1 MDTVTLELI
10 VIVVMIALNGFFAAA
25 EFAIISI
32 RKSRIAQLVA
42 EGDERAQIV
51 EDLQEDPHRLLAV
64 VQIGMTVTGAT
75 ASALGG
81 IIAVDHVRPILQH
94 VSYPVIRNAAEP
106 LAATSMVA
114 LISYL
119 LLVGGELVP
128 KAIGLQYADP
138 IALRVAKTIRFCST
152 IGNIAVTFLT
162 ASSKLLMRL
171 LGLRYGQDTFITR
184 EEVQHMV
191 SEGHE
196 TGVFSETEHEY
207 IRNVFE
213 FTHTAVREVMV
224 PRTRMVALDLQMNR
238 EELVKIILEAQYSRY
253 PVYRNNIEEV
263 VGVLHDKDIMGALVK
278 GEDLHLEQV
287 MRQPVFVPE
296 GKKVNELLKEMQR
309 TRNHMALVVDE
320 YGGISGL
327 VTTEDLLEELVGEI
341 EDEHD
346 AGEPAKLVQQ
356 ADGSWLADG
365 LASIFDLQE
374 PLGIKL
380 EEAPLYETI
389 AGLVLNEL
397 GHLPVQGEA
406 VEWNGFRLICEQ
418 VTRTAVLQVRII
430 VPQPDNAPAQ
440 SETDEL

>member
-10 VIVVMIALNGFFAAA
+10 VILLLIGLNGFFSMA

-32 RKSRIAQLVA
+32 RKGRIAQLVA
-42 EGDERAQIV
+42 DGDQRAEIIEQF
-51 EDLQEDPHRLLAV
+51 QKDPHPLLAV
-64 VQIGMTVTGAT
+64 IQIGVTVAGSA
-75 ASALGG
+75 ASTVGG
-81 IIAVDHVRPILQH
+81 IVAIEHLRPALLLQPW
-94 VSYPVIRNAAEP
+94 PVLQKIAEP
-106 LAATSMVA
+106 LAALTIVIIVSYVS
-114 LISYL
+114 LII
-119 LLVGGELVP
+119 GELVP
-128 KAIGLQYADP
+128 KAIGLQYAD
-138 IALRVAKTIRFCST
+138 RVALSLARPMQI
-152 IGNIAVTFLT
+152 IARLT
-162 ASSKLLMRL
+162 APIVLILTSSSRAVQQLI
-171 LGLRYGQDTFITR
+171 GLKGEQDAFITR

-213 FTHTAVREVMV
+213 FTHTYVREVMV
-224 PRTRMVALDLQMNR
+224 PRTRMVALELQMSR

-253 PVYRNNIEEV
+253 PVYHNDIEEI

-380 EEAPLYETI
+380 EEAPLYETV

-397 GHLPVQGEA
+397 GHLPIQGESL
-406 VEWNGFRLICEQ
+406 EWNGFRLICEQ

-430 VPQPDNAPAQ
+430 VPQPDSSLPQAG
-440 SETDEL
+440 TDEA

>member
-10 VIVVMIALNGFFAAA
+10 VILLLIGLNGFFSMA

-32 RKSRIAQLVA
+32 RKGRIAQLVA
-42 EGDERAQIV
+42 DGDQRAEIIEQF
-51 EDLQEDPHRLLAV
+51 QKDPHPLLAV
-64 VQIGMTVTGAT
+64 IQIGVTVAGSA
-75 ASALGG
+75 ASTVGG
-81 IIAVDHVRPILQH
+81 IVAIEHLRPFLLRQPWPVLQK
-94 VSYPVIRNAAEP
+94 AAEP
-106 LAATSMVA
+106 LAALTVVIIVSYVS
-114 LISYL
+114 LII
-119 LLVGGELVP
+119 GELVP
-128 KAIGLQYADP
+128 KAIGLQYAD
-138 IALRVAKTIRFCST
+138 RVALSLARPMQI
-152 IGNIAVTFLT
+152 IARLT
-162 ASSKLLMRL
+162 APIVLILTSSSKAVQQLI
-171 LGLRYGQDTFITR
+171 GLQGEQDAFITR

-213 FTHTAVREVMV
+213 FTHTYVREVMV
-224 PRTRMVALDLQMNR
+224 PRTRMVALELQMSR
-238 EELVKIILEAQYSRY
+238 EELVRIILESQYSRY
-253 PVYRNNIEEV
+253 PVYHNDIEEI
-263 VGVLHDKDIMGALVK
+263 VGVLHDKDIMGALLRN
-278 GEDLHLEQV
+278 EELHLEQII
-287 MRQPVFVPE
+287 RPPVFVPE

-346 AGEPAKLVQQ
+346 AGEPAKLLLQ

-380 EEAPLYETI
+380 EEAPLYETV

-397 GHLPVQGEA
+397 GHLPIQGEA

-418 VTRTAVLQVRII
+418 VTRTAILQVRII
-430 VPQPDNAPAQ
+430 AMQPGTSTQA
-440 SETDEL
+440 SGSDEA

>member
-10 VIVVMIALNGFFAAA
+10 VILLLIGLNGFFSMA

-32 RKSRIAQLVA
+32 RKGRIAQLVA
-42 EGDERAQIV
+42 DGDQRAEIV
-51 EDLQEDPHRLLAV
+51 EQFQKDPHPLLAV
-64 VQIGMTVTGAT
+64 IQIGVTVAGSA
-75 ASALGG
+75 ASTVGG
-81 IIAVDHVRPILQH
+81 IVAIEHLRPVLLSQPWPVLQK
-94 VSYPVIRNAAEP
+94 IAEP
-106 LAATSMVA
+106 LAALTVVIIVSYVS
-114 LISYL
+114 LII
-119 LLVGGELVP
+119 GELVP
-128 KAIGLQYADP
+128 KAIGLQYAD
-138 IALRVAKTIRFCST
+138 RVALSLARPMQI
-152 IGNIAVTFLT
+152 IARLT
-162 ASSKLLMRL
+162 APIVLILTSSSRAVQQLI
-171 LGLRYGQDTFITR
+171 GLKGEQDAFITR

-213 FTHTAVREVMV
+213 FTHTYVREVMI
-224 PRTRMVALDLQMNR
+224 PRTRMVALELQMSR
-238 EELVKIILEAQYSRY
+238 EELVRIILESQYSRY
-253 PVYRNNIEEV
+253 PVYHNDIEEI
-263 VGVLHDKDIMGALVK
+263 VGVLHDKDIMGALVR
-278 GEDLHLEQV
+278 GEELHLEQII
-287 MRQPVFVPE
+287 RPPVFVPE

-356 ADGSWLADG
+356 ADGNWLADG

-380 EEAPLYETI
+380 EEAPLYETV

-397 GHLPVQGEA
+397 GHLPIQGEA
-406 VEWNGFRLICEQ
+406 VEWNGFTLICEQ

-430 VPQPDNAPAQ
+430 IPQPDSSPVQ
-440 SETDEL
+440 PGTDEA

>member
-25 EFAIISI
+25 EFSTISI

-81 IIAVDHVRPILQH
+81 IIAVDHVRPILQQI
-94 VSYPVIRNAAEP
+94 SYPLIRNAAEP

-138 IALRVAKTIRFCST
+138 IALHVAKTIRLCST
-152 IGNIAVTFLT
+152 VGNIAVTFLT

-213 FTHTAVREVMV
+213 FTHTYVREVMV
-224 PRTRMVALDLQMNR
+224 PRTRMVALELQMSR

-253 PVYRNNIEEV
+253 PVYHHDIEEI
-263 VGVLHDKDIMGALVK
+263 VGVLHDKDIMGALVT

-380 EEAPLYETI
+380 EEAPLYETV

-397 GHLPVQGEA
+397 GHLPIQGET
-406 VEWNGFRLICEQ
+406 VEWNGFKLICEQ
-418 VTRTAVLQVRII
+418 VTRTAILQVRIV
-430 VPQPDNAPAQ
+430 VPQPDSSP
-440 SETDEL
+440 SPETDET

>member
-10 VIVVMIALNGFFAAA
+10 VILLLIGLNGFFSMA

-32 RKSRIAQLVA
+32 RKGRIAQLVA
-42 EGDERAQIV
+42 DGDQRAEIIEQF
-51 EDLQEDPHRLLAV
+51 QKDPHPLLAV
-64 VQIGMTVTGAT
+64 IQIGVTVAGSA
-75 ASALGG
+75 ASTVGG
-81 IIAVDHVRPILQH
+81 IVAIEHLRPTLLNLPWPLLQKT
-94 VSYPVIRNAAEP
+94 AEP
-106 LAATSMVA
+106 LAALTVVIIVSYVS
-114 LISYL
+114 LII
-119 LLVGGELVP
+119 GELVP
-128 KAIGLQYADP
+128 KAIGLQYADKVALSLAKP
-138 IALRVAKTIRFCST
+138 MQIIAR
-152 IGNIAVTFLT
+152 LT
-162 ASSKLLMRL
+162 APIVLILTSSSKAVQCLI
-171 LGLRYGQDTFITR
+171 GLKGEQDAFITR

-213 FTHTAVREVMV
+213 FTHTYVREVMI
-224 PRTRMVALDLQMNR
+224 PRTRMVALELQMSR
-238 EELVKIILEAQYSRY
+238 EELVKIILESQYSRY
-253 PVYRNNIEEV
+253 PVYHNDIEEI
-263 VGVLHDKDIMGALVK
+263 VGVLHDKDIMEALVR
-278 GEDLHLEQV
+278 GEDLHLEQII
-287 MRQPVFVPE
+287 RPPVFVPE

-346 AGEPAKLVQQ
+346 AGEPAKLIQQ
-356 ADGSWLADG
+356 PDGSWLADG

-380 EEAPLYETI
+380 EEAPLYETV

-397 GHLPVQGEA
+397 GHLPVQGERL
-406 VEWNGFRLICEQ
+406 EWNGFRLICEQ

-430 VPQPDNAPAQ
+430 VPQSDSSLQQ
-440 SETDEL
+440 SGTDET